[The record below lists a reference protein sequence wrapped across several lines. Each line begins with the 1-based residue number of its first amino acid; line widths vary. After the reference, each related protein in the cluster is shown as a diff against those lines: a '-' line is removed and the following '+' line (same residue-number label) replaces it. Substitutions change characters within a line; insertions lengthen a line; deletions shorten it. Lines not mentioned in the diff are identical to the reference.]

1 MDMTLL
7 TPPLRVGRRF
17 LLPALVAVTSLLFL
31 VKPAPAPAAP
41 DMEIAVQDDAV
52 LVGRL
57 YYDRER
63 ALNQLRDLG
72 VNRIRINLA
81 WTEVLGRKQSGR
93 RYQPKSLVY
102 HWDRYDS
109 AVNAAL
115 AHGIRVHLTLTG
127 PAPRWATANHKVG
140 VYRPDSGK
148 YGAFTRSVAAHFAG
162 RVDRYSIWNEPN

>member
-1 MDMTLL
+1 MLMTLL

-17 LLPALVAVTSLLFL
+17 LLPALVAIVSLLAL
-31 VKPAPAPAAP
+31 LQPAPSSAAP
-41 DMEIAVQDDAV
+41 DIEIAVQDDAV

-63 ALNQLRDLG
+63 ALSQLQELG

-81 WTEVLGRKQSGR
+81 WTEVLERSQSGR
-93 RYQPKSLVY
+93 RHQPGSVVY
-102 HWDRYDS
+102 HWDKYDA

-140 VYRPDSGK
+140 VYRPDS
-148 YGAFTRSVAAHFAG
+148 
-162 RVDRYSIWNEPN
+162 

>member
-1 MDMTLL
+1 MVMTLL

-17 LLPALVAVTSLLFL
+17 LLPVLVALTSLLFL
-31 VKPAPAPAAP
+31 LKPAPAPAAP
-41 DMEIAVQDDAV
+41 DMEIAVQDD
-52 LVGRL
+52 
-57 YYDRER
+57 RER
-63 ALNQLRDLG
+63 ALGQLRDLG
-72 VNRIRINLA
+72 VNRIRINLT

-127 PAPRWATANHKVG
+127 PA
-140 VYRPDSGK
+140 
-148 YGAFTRSVAAHFAG
+148 
-162 RVDRYSIWNEPN
+162 